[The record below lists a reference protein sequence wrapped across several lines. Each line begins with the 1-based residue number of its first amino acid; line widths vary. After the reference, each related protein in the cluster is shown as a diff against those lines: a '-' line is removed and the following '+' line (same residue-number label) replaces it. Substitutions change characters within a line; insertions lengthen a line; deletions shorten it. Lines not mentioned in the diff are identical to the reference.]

1 VLDGASHKLDV
12 AFPRGWCFL
21 YFGGF
26 KASPN
31 GLPFMKKSPLII
43 LFLTVLL
50 DLIGFGIVLPLLPTY
65 AKQLGASPFMIG
77 MIAAIYSTMQ
87 FIFSPIWGK
96 LSDKIGRR
104 PVMLSSIFLAAASYA
119 FFSQAVTIPL
129 LILSRS
135 LSGIGSANIAAAQ
148 AAITDVTDSKSRS
161 GAMGMLGAAFGIGF
175 IIGPLIGGVL
185 MTNFGIS
192 MVGIFASV
200 LNSLNF
206 VLALFLLSETN
217 PHAEGFRSLFR
228 KSPESKHHADTSFIA
243 SLSRKSS
250 DYADKI
256 RTAFSSR
263 PVALLMIINFIYSLA
278 IVNMQVAAILLW
290 GDIYHTTEQQVGYLF
305 AYVGF
310 ISVIVQG
317 MMLPKMTRKYGEH
330 KLMVFGHL
338 ASFIGVFFIPFIPVS
353 SLFTIGLGIL
363 LFFAIGTSLVN
374 PLNISMISLYSYKQ
388 KQGQIMGFAQSV
400 NALARILGPF
410 SGSILYGIDHRFPYY
425 MAGALTVIGTLFSMA
440 LFKYEIKALE
450 PSAETAE

>member
-1 VLDGASHKLDV
+1 
-12 AFPRGWCFL
+12 
-21 YFGGF
+21 
-26 KASPN
+26 
-31 GLPFMKKSPLII
+31 MKKSPLII

-77 MIAAIYSTMQ
+77 LIAAIYSSMQ

-104 PVMLSSIFLAAASYA
+104 PVMLSSIFLAAMSYI
-119 FFSQAVTIPL
+119 FFSQAVSIPL
-129 LILSRS
+129 LILARA

-192 MVGIFASV
+192 WVGLFAAG
-200 LNSLNF
+200 LNSINF
-206 VLALFLLSETN
+206 ILALFLLSETN
-217 PHAEGFRSLFR
+217 PHAVSILTLFR
-228 KSPESKHHADTSFIA
+228 KNPEAIQHNDASFVA
-243 SLSRKSS
+243 SLSRKSAAYTETLRS
-250 DYADKI
+250 
-256 RTAFSSR
+256 AFSSR

-278 IVNMQVAAILLW
+278 IVNMQVSAILLW
-290 GDIYHTTEQQVGYLF
+290 SDFYHTTEQQVGYLF

-317 MMLPKMTRKYGEH
+317 MMLPKMTRRFGEH
-330 KLMVFGHL
+330 KLMVFGHI
-338 ASFIGVFFIPFIPVS
+338 ASFVGVFFIPFVPVNAM
-353 SLFTIGLGIL
+353 FTVGLAVL

-410 SGSILYGIDHRFPYY
+410 SGSILYGINHSFPYY
-425 MAGALTVIGTLFSMA
+425 MAGFLTVIGTLISMA
-440 LFKYEIKALE
+440 MFKYDIEALE
-450 PSAETAE
+450 PSA

>member
-1 VLDGASHKLDV
+1 
-12 AFPRGWCFL
+12 
-21 YFGGF
+21 
-26 KASPN
+26 
-31 GLPFMKKSPLII
+31 MKKSPLVI

-65 AKQLGASPFMIG
+65 ARQLGASSFMIG
-77 MIAAIYSTMQ
+77 LIAAIYSTMQ

-104 PVMLSSIFLAAASYA
+104 PVMLSSIFLAAVSYV
-119 FFSQAVTIPL
+119 FFSQAATIPL
-129 LILSRS
+129 LILARS
-135 LSGIGSANIAAAQ
+135 LSGIGSANISAAQ

-192 MVGIFASV
+192 WVGLFAAA
-200 LNSLNF
+200 LNSVNF
-206 VLALFLLSETN
+206 ILALFLLSETN
-217 PHAEGFRSLFR
+217 THAVSIMSLF
-228 KSPESKHHADTSFIA
+228 KKNPEATRHADTSFMA

-250 DYADKI
+250 AYVETLRSAV
-256 RTAFSSR
+256 SSR

-278 IVNMQVAAILLW
+278 IVNMQVSAILLW

-317 MMLPKMTRKYGEH
+317 VMLPKMTRKFGEH
-330 KLMVFGHL
+330 KLMVFGHI
-338 ASFIGVFFIPFIPVS
+338 ASFIGVFFIPFVPAN

-425 MAGALTVIGTLFSMA
+425 MAGALTVIGTLISMGM
-440 LFKYEIKALE
+440 FKYEIEALE
-450 PSAETAE
+450 PSAGIAE

>member
-1 VLDGASHKLDV
+1 
-12 AFPRGWCFL
+12 
-21 YFGGF
+21 
-26 KASPN
+26 
-31 GLPFMKKSPLII
+31 MKKSPLVI

-65 AKQLGASPFMIG
+65 AKELGASPFMIG
-77 MIAAIYSTMQ
+77 LIAAIYSTMQ

-104 PVMLSSIFLAAASYA
+104 PVMLSSIFLAAVSYV

-129 LILSRS
+129 LILARS

-192 MVGIFASV
+192 MVGLFAAG
-200 LNSLNF
+200 LNF
-206 VLALFLLSETN
+206 TNFTLALFLLSETN
-217 PHAEGFRSLFR
+217 PHAEGFLSLFR
-228 KSPESKHHADTSFIA
+228 KSGEAAHADTSLLA
-243 SLSRKSS
+243 SLARKSS
-250 DYADKI
+250 AYAE
-256 RTAFSSR
+256 RVHEAFSSR

-290 GDIYHTTEQQVGYLF
+290 GDRFHTTEQQVGYLF

-317 MMLPKMTRKYGEH
+317 GMLPKMTRKLGEH
-330 KLMVFGHL
+330 KLMVFGHI
-338 ASFIGVFFIPFIPVS
+338 ASFIGVFFIPFIPVNA
-353 SLFTIGLGIL
+353 LFTIGLGIL

-400 NALARILGPF
+400 NALARILGPIT
-410 SGSILYGIDHRFPYY
+410 GSVLYGMDYRFPYY
-425 MAGALTVIGTLFSMA
+425 TAGALTIIGTIISMS
-440 LFKYEIKALE
+440 LFKYDIEALE
-450 PSAETAE
+450 PSASVAD

>member
-1 VLDGASHKLDV
+1 
-12 AFPRGWCFL
+12 
-21 YFGGF
+21 
-26 KASPN
+26 
-31 GLPFMKKSPLII
+31 MKKSPLVI

-77 MIAAIYSTMQ
+77 LIAAIYSTMQ

-104 PVMLSSIFLAAASYA
+104 PVMLSSIFLAALSYG
-119 FFSQAVTIPL
+119 FFSQAVSISL
-129 LILSRS
+129 LILARA

-148 AAITDVTDSKSRS
+148 AAITDLTDSKSRS

-185 MTNFGIS
+185 MTNYGIS
-192 MVGIFASV
+192 MVGLFAAA
-200 LNSLNF
+200 LNGINF
-206 VLALFLLSETN
+206 ILALFFLGESN
-217 PHAEGFRSLFR
+217 PHAVTISSLFR
-228 KSPESKHHADTSFIA
+228 KSGQPVEPKSGLLESIR
-243 SLSRKSS
+243 RKSGT
-250 DYADKI
+250 YAETL
-256 RTAFSSR
+256 RTAFGSR

-278 IVNMQVAAILLW
+278 IVNMQVSAILLW
-290 GDIYHTTEQQVGYLF
+290 EEFFHATEQQVGYLF

-317 MMLPKMTRKYGEH
+317 GMLPKLGKRFGEH
-330 KLMVFGHL
+330 KLMVLGHV
-338 ASFIGVFFIPFIPVS
+338 ASFIGVFFIPFIPANA
-353 SLFTIGLGIL
+353 LFTIGLGIL

-388 KQGQIMGFAQSV
+388 KQGQVMGFAQSV

-410 SGSILYGIDHRFPYY
+410 SGSILYGMDHRFPYY
-425 MAGALTVIGTLFSMA
+425 LAGALTVVGTLISMA
-440 LFKYEIKALE
+440 LFKYEIEAFE
-450 PSAETAE
+450 PTAETAE

>member
-1 VLDGASHKLDV
+1 
-12 AFPRGWCFL
+12 
-21 YFGGF
+21 
-26 KASPN
+26 
-31 GLPFMKKSPLII
+31 MKKSPLII

-65 AKQLGASPFMIG
+65 AKQLGASPIMIG
-77 MIAAIYSTMQ
+77 LIAAIYSTMQ

-104 PVMLSSIFLAAASYA
+104 PVMLSSIFIAAASYA

-129 LILSRS
+129 LILARS

-175 IIGPLIGGVL
+175 IIGPLIGGLL

-192 MVGIFASV
+192 MVGIFASA
-200 LNSLNF
+200 LNSVNF
-206 VLALFLLSETN
+206 LLALFLLSETN
-217 PHAEGFRSLFR
+217 THAVSIASLFR
-228 KSPESKHHADTSFIA
+228 KNPDSIKHHDASFAA
-243 SLSRKSS
+243 SISRKSAA
-250 DYADKI
+250 YAETF

-263 PVALLMIINFIYSLA
+263 AVSLLMIINFIYSLA
-278 IVNMQVAAILLW
+278 IVNMQVSAILLW
-290 GDIYHTTEQQVGYLF
+290 SDIYHATEQQVGYLF
-305 AYVGF
+305 AYVGVF
-310 ISVIVQG
+310 TVIVQG
-317 MMLPKMTRKYGEH
+317 VMLPKMTRKFGEH
-330 KLMVFGHL
+330 KLMVFGHI
-338 ASFIGVFFIPFIPVS
+338 ASFIGVFFIPFVPANA
-353 SLFTIGLGIL
+353 LFTIGLGIL

-425 MAGALTVIGTLFSMA
+425 LAGALTVIGTFISMS
-440 LFKYEIKALE
+440 LFKYEIEALE
-450 PSAETAE
+450 PSAGIAE

>member
-1 VLDGASHKLDV
+1 
-12 AFPRGWCFL
+12 
-21 YFGGF
+21 
-26 KASPN
+26 
-31 GLPFMKKSPLII
+31 MKKSPLAI

-65 AKQLGASPFMIG
+65 AKELGASPFMIG
-77 MIAAIYSTMQ
+77 LIAAIYSTMQ

-104 PVMLSSIFLAAASYA
+104 PVMLSSIFLAAVSYV
-119 FFSQAVTIPL
+119 FFSQATTIPL
-129 LILSRS
+129 LILARS

-175 IIGPLIGGVL
+175 IIGPLVGGVL

-192 MVGIFASV
+192 MVGLFAAG
-200 LNSLNF
+200 LNSINF
-206 VLALFLLSETN
+206 ILALFLLSETN
-217 PHAEGFRSLFR
+217 AHAEGLLSLFR
-228 KSPESKHHADTSFIA
+228 KSPEAAAHGDTSFIA

-250 DYADKI
+250 AYADKV
-256 RTAFSSR
+256 RDAFSSP

-278 IVNMQVAAILLW
+278 IVNMQVSAILLW
-290 GDIYHTTEQQVGYLF
+290 GDIYHATEQQVGYLF

-310 ISVIVQG
+310 FTVLVQG
-317 MMLPKMTRKYGEH
+317 VMLPKMTRKYGEH
-330 KLMVFGHL
+330 KLMVVGHIT
-338 ASFIGVFFIPFIPVS
+338 SFIGVFFIPFIPVN
-353 SLFTIGLGIL
+353 SLFTIGLGVL

-425 MAGALTVIGTLFSMA
+425 MAGALTVIGTLISMS
-440 LFKYEIKALE
+440 LFKYDIEALE
-450 PSAETAE
+450 PTASVAD

>member
-1 VLDGASHKLDV
+1 
-12 AFPRGWCFL
+12 
-21 YFGGF
+21 
-26 KASPN
+26 
-31 GLPFMKKSPLII
+31 MKKSPLAI

-65 AKQLGASPFMIG
+65 AKELGASPFMIG
-77 MIAAIYSTMQ
+77 LIAAIYSSMQ

-104 PVMLSSIFLAAASYA
+104 PVMLSSIFLASASYI
-119 FFSQAVTIPL
+119 FFSQAVSIPL
-129 LILSRS
+129 LILARA

-148 AAITDVTDSKSRS
+148 ASITDLTDSKSRS

-185 MTNFGIS
+185 MTNYGIS
-192 MVGIFASV
+192 MVGIVAAA

-206 VLALFLLSETN
+206 ILAVFFLTESNTHAVGITTLFKRREKPT
-217 PHAEGFRSLFR
+217 
-228 KSPESKHHADTSFIA
+228 HADTSLLA
-243 SLSRKSS
+243 SLARKKTA
-250 DYADKI
+250 YAEKFM
-256 RTAFSSR
+256 AVFSSR

-278 IVNMQVAAILLW
+278 IVNMQVSAILLW
-290 GDIYHTTEQQVGYLF
+290 KEFFHTTEQQIGYLF

-317 MMLPKMTRKYGEH
+317 GLLPKLGKRFGEH
-330 KLMVFGHL
+330 KLMVFGHI
-338 ASFIGVFFIPFIPVS
+338 ASFVGVSFVPFIPYDS
-353 SLFTIGLGIL
+353 MFTLGLVIL

-388 KQGQIMGFAQSV
+388 KQGQIMGFAQAV

-410 SGSILYGIDHRFPYY
+410 SGSILYGIDHRFPYIL
-425 MAGALTVIGTLFSMA
+425 AGALTIVGTLISLA
-440 LFKYEIKALE
+440 LFKYGIEALE
-450 PSAETAE
+450 PESEPAVQE

>member
-1 VLDGASHKLDV
+1 
-12 AFPRGWCFL
+12 
-21 YFGGF
+21 
-26 KASPN
+26 
-31 GLPFMKKSPLII
+31 MKKSPLII

-65 AKQLGASPFMIG
+65 AKELGASPLMIG
-77 MIAAIYSTMQ
+77 LIAAIYSTMQ

-96 LSDKIGRR
+96 MSDKIGRR
-104 PVMLSSIFLAAASYA
+104 PVMLSSIFLAAVSYA

-192 MVGIFASV
+192 MVGLFAAG
-200 LNSLNF
+200 LNSVNF
-206 VLALFLLSETN
+206 ILALFLLSETN
-217 PHAEGFRSLFR
+217 PHAEGIRSLFR
-228 KSPESKHHADTSFIA
+228 KSPESAHADTSLFA
-243 SLSRKSS
+243 SLSRKGSA
-250 DYADKI
+250 YLERI
-256 RTAFSSR
+256 NEAFSSR

-317 MMLPKMTRKYGEH
+317 GMLPKMTRQFGEH
-330 KLMVFGHL
+330 KLMVFGHI
-338 ASFIGVFFIPFIPVS
+338 ASFIGVFFVPFVPVH
-353 SLFTIGLGIL
+353 SLFTIGLAIL

-388 KQGQIMGFAQSV
+388 KQGQIMGLAQSV
-400 NALARILGPF
+400 NALARILGPIT
-410 SGSILYGIDHRFPYY
+410 GSVLYGFDHTIPYY
-425 MAGALTVIGTLFSMA
+425 LAGGLTVIGTLISMA
-440 LFKYEIKALE
+440 LFKYDIEALE
-450 PSAETAE
+450 PATGVAD

>member
-1 VLDGASHKLDV
+1 
-12 AFPRGWCFL
+12 
-21 YFGGF
+21 
-26 KASPN
+26 
-31 GLPFMKKSPLII
+31 MKKSPLAI

-65 AKQLGASPFMIG
+65 AKELGASPFMIG
-77 MIAAIYSTMQ
+77 LIAAIYSTMQ

-104 PVMLSSIFLAAASYA
+104 PVMLSSIFLASVSYV

-129 LILSRS
+129 LILARS

-175 IIGPLIGGVL
+175 IIGPLVGGVL

-192 MVGIFASV
+192 MVGLFAAG
-200 LNSLNF
+200 LNF
-206 VLALFLLSETN
+206 INFTLALFLLNETN
-217 PHAEGFRSLFR
+217 PHAEGFLSLFR
-228 KSPESKHHADTSFIA
+228 KNPESVVHANNSLLA
-243 SLSRKSS
+243 SLARKSS
-250 DYADKI
+250 AYMEKI
-256 RTAFSSR
+256 SAAFSSR
-263 PVALLMIINFIYSLA
+263 PVALLMIINFIYTLA
-278 IVNMQVAAILLW
+278 IVNMQVSAILLW
-290 GDIYHTTEQQVGYLF
+290 SDVYHATEQQVGYLF

-310 ISVIVQG
+310 FTVIVQG
-317 MMLPKMTRKYGEH
+317 VMLPKMTRKYGEH
-330 KLMVFGHL
+330 KLMVLGHIT
-338 ASFIGVFFIPFIPVS
+338 SFIGVFFIPFIPVT
-353 SLFTIGLGIL
+353 SLFTVGLAIL

-410 SGSILYGIDHRFPYY
+410 SGSILYGYDHRMPYY
-425 MAGALTVIGTLFSMA
+425 VAGALTVVGTLISMT
-440 LFKYEIKALE
+440 LFKYEIEAFE
-450 PSAETAE
+450 PTTEIAE

>member
-1 VLDGASHKLDV
+1 
-12 AFPRGWCFL
+12 
-21 YFGGF
+21 
-26 KASPN
+26 
-31 GLPFMKKSPLII
+31 MKKSPLII

-65 AKQLGASPFMIG
+65 AKELGASPLMIG
-77 MIAAIYSTMQ
+77 LIAAIYSTMQ
-87 FIFSPIWGK
+87 FIFSPLWGK
-96 LSDKIGRR
+96 LSDKVGRR
-104 PVMLSSIFLAAASYA
+104 PVMLSSIFLTAASYL

-129 LILSRS
+129 LIMARS

-148 AAITDVTDSKSRS
+148 AAITDVTDPKNRS

-192 MVGIFASV
+192 MVGLFAAG
-200 LNSLNF
+200 LNSVNF
-206 VLALFLLSETN
+206 ILALFLLSETN
-217 PHAEGFRSLFR
+217 PHAEGFLSLFR
-228 KSPESKHHADTSFIA
+228 KNPNAVQHADNSLLA

-250 DYADKI
+250 AYME
-256 RTAFSSR
+256 TVSEAFSSR

-278 IVNMQVAAILLW
+278 IVNMQVSAILLW

-317 MMLPKMTRKYGEH
+317 GMLPKLTRKLGEH
-330 KLMVFGHL
+330 KLMVFGHI
-338 ASFIGVFFIPFIPVS
+338 ASFIGVFFIPFIPVH
-353 SLFTIGLGIL
+353 SLFTVGLGIL

-400 NALARILGPF
+400 NALARILGPIT
-410 SGSILYGIDHRFPYY
+410 GSVLYGINHQFPYY
-425 MAGALTVIGTLFSMA
+425 TAGALTIIGTFISMG
-440 LFKYEIKALE
+440 LFKYNVEALE
-450 PSAETAE
+450 PSTTVAD

>member
-1 VLDGASHKLDV
+1 
-12 AFPRGWCFL
+12 
-21 YFGGF
+21 
-26 KASPN
+26 
-31 GLPFMKKSPLII
+31 MKKSPLAI

-65 AKQLGASPFMIG
+65 AKELGASPFMIG
-77 MIAAIYSTMQ
+77 LIAAIYSTMQ

-104 PVMLSSIFLAAASYA
+104 PVMLSSIFLASISYV

-129 LILSRS
+129 LILARS

-175 IIGPLIGGVL
+175 IIGPLVGGVL

-192 MVGIFASV
+192 MVGLFAAG
-200 LNSLNF
+200 LNF
-206 VLALFLLSETN
+206 INFTLAFFLLNETN
-217 PHAEGFRSLFR
+217 PHAEGFLSLFR
-228 KSPESKHHADTSFIA
+228 KNPKSVGHANNSLLA

-250 DYADKI
+250 AYMEKI
-256 RTAFSSR
+256 SAAFSSR
-263 PVALLMIINFIYSLA
+263 PVVLLMIINFIYTLA
-278 IVNMQVAAILLW
+278 IVNMQVSAILLW
-290 GDIYHTTEQQVGYLF
+290 SDVYHATEQQVGYLF

-310 ISVIVQG
+310 FTVIVQG
-317 MMLPKMTRKYGEH
+317 VMLPKMTRKYGEH
-330 KLMVFGHL
+330 KLMVLGHIT
-338 ASFIGVFFIPFIPVS
+338 SFIGVFFIPFIPVT
-353 SLFTIGLGIL
+353 SLFTVGLAIL

-410 SGSILYGIDHRFPYY
+410 SGSILYGYDHRMPYY
-425 MAGALTVIGTLFSMA
+425 VAGALTVVGTFISMT
-440 LFKYEIKALE
+440 LFKYEIEAFE
-450 PSAETAE
+450 PTTEIAE